1 MGPLTNYKE
10 LLLFGLRHSAVR
22 HNNWAK
28 PYEIV
33 QEPKE
38 SLVAFLQRIRD
49 AIRQHITANP
59 ESPEI
64 EAVIKG
70 IFTSRAAPDIRRKLQ
85 KKEDLMGMTMAQILE
100 TANKAYSLR
109 DVEKEKRQ
117 DAFFTIPVDTQSQ
130 EIFSFEW
137 EDANRN
143 KRQLCWTVLAQGF
156 KNSPTLF
163 GQALSRDLEGW
174 ENENKVL
181 LLQYVRD
188 SQPLLLDAPVHS
200 LQPGDFVLVRTW
212 KDKPLQEKWKGP
224 YLVLL
229 VSHTAAKVEGHKS
242 WIHYSRLKAVP
253 PPQNPNPKQWTVQPT
268 GTETSE
274 DLGLKLLFKR
284 KSL

>member
-10 LLLFGLRHSAVR
+10 LLLFGLRHSAVC

-38 SLVAFLQRIRD
+38 SPVAFLQRIRD
-49 AIRQHITANP
+49 AIRQHTTANP

-70 IFTSRAAPDIRRKLQ
+70 IFTSRAAPDIKRKLQ

-117 DAFFTIPVDTQSQ
+117 VDTQSQ

-181 LLQYVRD
+181 LLQYVD
-188 SQPLLLDAPVHS
+188 DLLIAAVGLEVC
-200 LQPGDFVLVRTW
+200 LQATVCEGLSATPFGCTCSF
-212 KDKPLQEKWKGP
+212 P
-224 YLVLL
+224 
-229 VSHTAAKVEGHKS
+229 TA
-242 WIHYSRLKAVP
+242 W
-253 PPQNPNPKQWTVQPT
+253 
-268 GTETSE
+268 
-274 DLGLKLLFKR
+274 
-284 KSL
+284 